1 MEGQSGKN
9 SVVFH
14 SKGRVE
20 VYYMKIMKNVVNS
33 SIIVI
38 GMDDITYN
46 WP

>member
-1 MEGQSGKN
+1 MEGQSSKN

-38 GMDDITYN
+38 GMDDMIYHL
-46 WP
+46 

>member
-1 MEGQSGKN
+1 MEGKSSKN
-9 SVVFH
+9 SVGFH

-20 VYYMKIMKNVVNS
+20 VYYIKMVKNVVNS
-33 SIIVI
+33 SIIVN